1 MAVEAKETAR
11 QESLVSEEL
20 QHMVRGE
27 AVVGLRE
34 LIWRRFSRHRL
45 ALVSIAIMFV
55 LALSAIFA
63 PLLSR
68 PNDPYTADLQ
78 NLRAPPSSEH
88 ILGTDRS
95 GRDMLARILHGGRVS
110 LSVGLIATSIYISI
124 GTILGGVSGYRG
136 GVTDFI
142 VMRITDIVMC
152 FPSLL
157 IILTLVAVIG
167 PSIFNIMIILGLLG
181 WPSIA
186 RLVRGEFLSLSERDF
201 VMAARCLGAT
211 ERGIIFRH
219 ILPNVVGPLVVAAT
233 FGIAGAIMA
242 EAGLSFLG
250 LGGAGAAAEL
260 GSDAERG
267 DVADDAGEKA
277 LDLDAA
283 GRDDCHHCAEHQF
296 YRRRFCVTRSTR
308 ARCWIRCR

>member
-1 MAVEAKETAR
+1 M
-11 QESLVSEEL
+11 
-20 QHMVRGE
+20 
-27 AVVGLRE
+27 
-34 LIWRRFSRHRL
+34 I
-45 ALVSIAIMFV
+45 V
-55 LALSAIFA
+55 LAIAAIFA
-63 PLLSR
+63 PLLSG

-78 NLRAPPSSEH
+78 NLRAAPSGEH

-136 GVTDFI
+136 GVTDFVI
-142 VMRITDIVMC
+142 MRITDIVMC

-167 PSIFNIMIILGLLG
+167 PSIFNIMIILGFLG
-181 WPSIA
+181 WPVSPA
-186 RLVRGEFLSLSERDF
+186 WCAESFFRSANF

-250 LGGAGAAAEL
+250 LGVQAPRPSWGQMLSAATSLTTLERRPWIWMPPGAMIAITVL
-260 GSDAERG
+260 SINFIG
-267 DVADDAGEKA
+267 DGLRDA
-277 LDLDAA
+277 LDPRTMLD
-283 GRDDCHHCAEHQF
+283 
-296 YRRRFCVTRSTR
+296 
-308 ARCWIRCR
+308 

>member
-1 MAVEAKETAR
+1 MEGKAKETAR
-11 QESLVSEEL
+11 QESLVSEDL

-27 AVVGLRE
+27 AVVSLRE
-34 LIWRRFSRHRL
+34 LIWRRFRRHRL

-63 PLLSR
+63 PLLSS

-78 NLRAPPSSEH
+78 NLRAPPSQEH

-142 VMRITDIVMC
+142 IMRITDIVMC

-250 LGGAGAAAEL
+250 LGVQAPRPSWGQMLSAATSLTTLERRPWIWMPPGAMIAITVL
-260 GSDAERG
+260 SINFIG
-267 DVADDAGEKA
+267 DGLRDA
-277 LDLDAA
+277 LDPRTMLD
-283 GRDDCHHCAEHQF
+283 
-296 YRRRFCVTRSTR
+296 
-308 ARCWIRCR
+308 